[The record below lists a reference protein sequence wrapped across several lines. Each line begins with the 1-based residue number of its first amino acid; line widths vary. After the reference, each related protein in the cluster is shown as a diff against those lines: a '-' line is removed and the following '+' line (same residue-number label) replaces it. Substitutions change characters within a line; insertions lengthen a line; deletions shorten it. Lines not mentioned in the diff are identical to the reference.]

1 MIEPEL
7 PHSPVRRY
15 VSAPCPGSPTKKS
28 DPKNP
33 ECEEVSEKS
42 GSSSGDNG
50 FRGLL
55 KGRFR
60 APWRSWKKMT
70 LSEKKSARSDA
81 NGCIFLTVGAP
92 KR

>member
-60 APWRSWKKMT
+60 ANDALGEKECSVGRQWVYIFNRRS
-70 LSEKKSARSDA
+70 A
-81 NGCIFLTVGAP
+81 
-92 KR
+92 